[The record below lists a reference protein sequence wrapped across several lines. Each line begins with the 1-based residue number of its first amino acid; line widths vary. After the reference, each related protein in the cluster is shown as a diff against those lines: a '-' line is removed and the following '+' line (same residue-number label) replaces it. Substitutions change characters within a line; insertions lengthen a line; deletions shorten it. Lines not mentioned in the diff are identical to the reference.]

1 MRFTG
6 TSISRFSQ
14 PDGAKVTEPETSPQ
28 RRVLHVIDSLGLGGA
43 QVILKDYFESRTPHG
58 ADHIYGL
65 RTVDGAIEIRH
76 PGAGVNASPSRFSVA
91 PLRELRDIVR
101 QWQID
106 ILHCH
111 LFRAQVFGFL
121 AKALYFPRIVLI
133 FHEHGRVV
141 GREGEPWP
149 ESLAFRVFLRA
160 AWPRVDQFVCISD
173 YTRACLLR
181 IIPGADRRAIVVSN
195 PIRLPRNRQSHEQVA
210 ALRSELAIPVGSFC
224 VGFAAR
230 LVERKGWRDFLLAM
244 QSLASRLPVFF
255 LLAGDG
261 EDRQRAESAVRALG
275 LADRGRMMGHFA
287 RMDRFFPA
295 LDCFVMPSLWE
306 PHGLAHLEAQSY
318 GIPVVV
324 SDVPGLNE
332 TVHAEL
338 DALLF
343 EAGNPSLLA
352 GQVLRIATDATLR
365 SRLAQGGFAN
375 AAGYTM
381 DSFASRLEQIYH
393 DALASRADAGRIH

>member
-1 MRFTG
+1 M
-6 TSISRFSQ
+6 
-14 PDGAKVTEPETSPQ
+14 TEPETPPR

-43 QVILKDYFESRTPHG
+43 QVILKDYFESRTMLG

-65 RTVDGAIEIRH
+65 RTVEGAIEIRH
-76 PGAGVNASPSRFSVA
+76 PGAGVNASPSRLSMA
-91 PLRELRDIVR
+91 PLRKLRDIVCQR
-101 QWQID
+101 QID

-121 AKALYFPRIVLI
+121 VKALYFPRIVLI

-141 GREGEPWP
+141 GREGEPWS
-149 ESLAFRVFLRA
+149 ESVAFRVFLRTV
-160 AWPRVDQFVCISD
+160 WRRVDRFVCISEH
-173 YTRACLLR
+173 TRACLLR

-195 PIRLPRNRQSHEQVA
+195 PIRLPRDRQSNEQVA
-210 ALRSELAIPVGSFC
+210 ALRSELGVPAGSFC

-230 LVERKGWRDFLLAM
+230 LVERKGWRAFLQAIQMLV
-244 QSLASRLPVFF
+244 SRLPVFF

-261 EDRQRAESAVRALG
+261 EDRQRAESTVSALG
-275 LADRGRMMGHFA
+275 LADRGRVMGHVMQ
-287 RMDRFFPA
+287 MDRYYPA

-306 PHGLAHLEAQSY
+306 PHGLAHLEAQSH

-343 EAGNPSLLA
+343 EAGNPSSLA
-352 GQVLRIATDATLR
+352 GQVLRIATDAPLR
-365 SRLAQGGFAN
+365 SRLGQAGFAN
-375 AAGYTM
+375 VAGRTM
-381 DSFASRLEQIYH
+381 DSFASRLEQIYY
-393 DALASRADAGRIH
+393 DALASRADAGRIR